1 MTGRQTART
10 AKVTDIK
17 VVFVA
22 NEQPLFLAC
31 NPQTDRKIVTK
42 LAEALEG
49 MKADGAL
56 KQITAEY
63 EKRFPR

>member
-1 MTGRQTART
+1 
-10 AKVTDIK
+10 
-17 VVFVA
+17 
-22 NEQPLFLAC
+22 
-31 NPQTDRKIVTK
+31 VTK